1 MKNTDIDI
9 SVINA
14 AVDNAGNEFTI
25 AELMKSIGNKSA
37 AFSNR
42 LARILDGDD
51 RFFSLDD
58 KFIRRDFFFADA
70 EFLITPDSWENCEK
84 MLIPGHR
91 FIPFTDRELF
101 PSEAELI
108 FEGKAVPKKEIT
120 APLGKIFCYH
130 TLLGSETVFD
140 HLVAESPANAHLM
153 HSVNSASQVTLTVF
167 DLSGITDDFTD
178 GDALL
183 AKVEDYSKGI
193 ISITRLDG
201 AKRQNSAKK
210 EWINAL
216 DEAIVKVIERFEEYL
231 DIPDQ
236 LAWAAFYAGKEIL
249 SAKASI
255 DEFIKSSRKVEI
267 TADGDHA
274 VLSIVGSA
282 SDTEDGTEQQTND
295 MFTLSK
301 GELDPAKMFRE
312 LGSILSTTEIDS
324 FILDCC
330 YARETDF
337 DDFFRR
343 IFGEVT
349 PEYADDAQKATLLN
363 YLEEKFE
370 ETFSTY
376 NRADDEPK
384 AEVRSMILEAVSE
397 RMDFMKTA
405 AGCENLPDEKTMQS
419 IAEIAHQLEHILG
432 ALNSPKFTPDDT
444 ELRHLADRAEELID
458 EQDELMTKFLKQ

>member
-9 SVINA
+9 SVINSA
-14 AVDNAGNEFTI
+14 IDNAGNEFTI
-25 AELMKSIGNKSA
+25 AQLMKTAGNKSA

-51 RFFSLDD
+51 RFFSIND
-58 KFIRRDFFFADA
+58 KFIRRDFFFAGA
-70 EFLITPDSWENCEK
+70 KFLITPDSWENCEK

-101 PSEAELI
+101 PSDAELF

-120 APLGKIFCYH
+120 APLGRLFHYH

-140 HLVAESPANAHLM
+140 HLVAESPANEHLM
-153 HSVNSASQVTLTVF
+153 HSVNAASQVTLTVF
-167 DLSGITDDFTD
+167 DLTGITDDFSD

-183 AKVEDYSKGI
+183 AEVLDYHKGK
-193 ISITRLDG
+193 ISISVLDG

-210 EWINAL
+210 EWINAM
-216 DEAIVKVIERFEEYL
+216 DDAAVKVVEHFEEYL

-236 LAWAAFYAGKEIL
+236 LAWAAFYAGKSIL
-249 SAKASI
+249 APGASI
-255 DEFIKSSRKVEI
+255 DEFITSSKQVEI

-274 VLSIVGSA
+274 VLSIIGSTA
-282 SDTEDGTEQQTND
+282 AVQEGDEDSTND
-295 MFTLSK
+295 MFSLSK
-301 GELDPAKMFRE
+301 GTLDPAKMFRE
-312 LGSILSTTEIDS
+312 LGSILSATEIES

-349 PEYADDAQKATLLN
+349 PEYADDAQKAALLN

-370 ETFSTY
+370 ESFSTY

-384 AEVRSMILEAVSE
+384 AEVRSMILEAVSD
-397 RMDFMKTA
+397 RMDFMRTI
-405 AGCENLPDEKTMQS
+405 AGCEQLPDEKNMQ
-419 IAEIAHQLEHILG
+419 EIASAAHKLEHILEI
-432 ALNSPKFTPDDT
+432 LNSPKFTPDVT
-444 ELRHLADRAEELID
+444 ELRQLSDRAEELID
-458 EQDELMTKFLKQ
+458 EQENLLAKILKQ